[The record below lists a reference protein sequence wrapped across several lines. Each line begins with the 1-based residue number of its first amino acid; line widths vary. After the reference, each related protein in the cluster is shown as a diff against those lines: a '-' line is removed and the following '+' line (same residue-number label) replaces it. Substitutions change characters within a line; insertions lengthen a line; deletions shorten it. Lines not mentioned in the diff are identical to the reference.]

1 MPMNNPKHVDN
12 WVLAGI
18 PEIRS
23 TSDDVWEPGFDADR
37 QIVYSKLGLYKKFF
51 LRPDNYIKR
60 FYHTLYPLA
69 IEEWQCIE
77 QVKLYDNF
85 CTIDVTVDVRFQAT
99 EQYALSNLEILSEIN
114 QHIKSNYDGLVLDC
128 VNKELLNLS
137 DGSWVHEGLESVESK
152 ICTAVN
158 ELLIL
163 QNIQSQV
170 ACKLKPGF
178 EEFPDVQFAKESVYL
193 SVLKKSFEFSDQQ
206 KEELFRQQQQEEKQ
220 QIEHKRNE
228 FNYLNDVA
236 RLDRQRQAL
245 QAENNKLLLKE
256 RKQQQLEQFE
266 IKKSIYSDK
275 IEHNNQLK
283 EMDVNAEIKG
293 QERAQEL
300 LRNKEE
306 NEKNRT
312 IAHQAKLKEKQLNA
326 ELTEYE
332 REQSG
337 WREIKKATHAEELDL
352 KHRQNQL
359 EFDTETGYKKRFEL
373 QRLAMQE
380 ESFSSRKKADVYLK
394 REIELLE
401 LEKKR
406 LHLQASIKGYKNKAK
421 GKDIQGESSRSE

>member
-1 MPMNNPKHVDN
+1 MKLMSESKHVDN

-23 TSDDVWEPGFDADR
+23 TSDDVWEPGFEADR
-37 QIVYSKLGLYKKFF
+37 QIVYSKLGPYKKFY
-51 LRPDNYIKR
+51 LRPESYIKR

-77 QVKLYDNF
+77 QVKLYDDF

-99 EQYALSNLEILSEIN
+99 EHYALSNLEILSEIN
-114 QHIKSNYDGLVLDC
+114 QHIKNNYQGLVLDC

-137 DGSWVHEGLESVESK
+137 DGAWVHEGLESVEAK
-152 ICTAVN
+152 ICTAIN

-170 ACKLKPGF
+170 ACRLKTSF
-178 EEFPDVQFAKESVYL
+178 EEFPDVQFAKEGVYL

-228 FNYLNDVA
+228 FNHLNDIA
-236 RLDRQRQAL
+236 RLDRQKQAL

-256 RKQQQLEQFE
+256 RKQQQFEQFE
-266 IKKSIYSDK
+266 LKKSIYADK
-275 IEHNNQLK
+275 VEHNQNLK
-283 EMDVNAEIKG
+283 EMNVEAEIQG
-293 QERAQEL
+293 QEREQEL
-300 LRNKEE
+300 LRNREE

-312 IAHQAKLKEKQLNA
+312 ITHQAKLKEKQLNA
-326 ELTEYE
+326 ELAEYE
-332 REQSG
+332 REQSS
-337 WREIKKATHAEELDL
+337 WREIKNETHAEELDL

-359 EFDTETGYKKRFEL
+359 EFDTETGFKKRFEI

-380 ESFSSRKKADVYLK
+380 ESFAVRKKADIYLK

-406 LHLQASIKGYKNKAK
+406 LQLQASIKDYKEKVKQKDRQEESAK
-421 GKDIQGESSRSE
+421 